1 MDVAFRAA
9 QIFCPSIVHRKVCP
23 PDVSHAWLKM
33 AREHPSRQG
42 TFIALA
48 SRREPTGSFSLAS
61 FLSRRLKQ
69 EQRAVWSLL
78 PLHRG
83 VLLLVSGGA
92 GEGQRAGEIVWEGL
106 RGRGVR
112 TNVRDEKTSST
123 VVGASATK
131 RLERERRA
139 SASTAPEETARD
151 RRRKVGASA
160 SAKEDGGNP
169 TDVQGAFPNVTRDST
184 ERNGTS
190 QVISKAKTPHHAR

>member
-1 MDVAFRAA
+1 MVEDGTRASVAARY
-9 QIFCPSIVHRKVCP
+9 VHRSCIEKGTHRFVLPCFLPFTSIEAGATSRVVVASSPSWRPSPRVRPPPLLISCP
-23 PDVSHAWLKM
+23 WVLGK
-33 AREHPSRQG
+33 RGG
-42 TFIALA
+42 T
-48 SRREPTGSFSLAS
+48 
-61 FLSRRLKQ
+61 
-69 EQRAVWSLL
+69 
-78 PLHRG
+78 
-83 VLLLVSGGA
+83 